1 MVWWW
6 IANVVLLALVI
17 PLVAFLAKRMLDR
30 SAEVRD
36 YAADILTH
44 GLGITANLDPVPKL
58 ADTADLA
65 GATRDAASRY
75 ASAVGFL
82 LDRRR

>member
-6 IANVVLLALVI
+6 IADALLLLLVI
-17 PLVAFLAKRMLDR
+17 PLVAFLAKRIVDR
-30 SAEVRD
+30 SREVRD

-44 GLGITANLDPVPKL
+44 GLGITANLDPVPEL

-65 GATRDAASRY
+65 GAARDAASRY
-75 ASAVGFL
+75 ASAVGSL